1 MVMSNCPGMHG
12 RAGVA
17 VGVGV
22 GIGVSDGVAVATDVA
37 VGVAVGVVADESEPH
52 AARTA
57 TAATAA
63 NEMRLFCIALE
74 GTCCGR
80 IMRTSYVFGQLLVVA
95 QNRREEIPNLGD
107 SLPDRGDVPTV
118 GAQLRVV
125 ELLPCDGGRHRRAG

>member
-1 MVMSNCPGMHG
+1 M
-12 RAGVA
+12 
-17 VGVGV
+17 
-22 GIGVSDGVAVATDVA
+22 GVSDGVAVATDVA

-63 NEMRLFCIALE
+63 NEMSLRCIALE

-80 IMRTSYVFGQLLVVA
+80 IMHMSCVFGQLLVRA
-95 QNRREEIPNLGD
+95 QNGREEIPNLGD

-118 GAQLRVV
+118 GTQLRVV
-125 ELLPCDGGRHRRAG
+125 ELHPRDGSRHRGAWRRAE